1 MREIQA
7 NIDRPMALQNYL
19 RRTFPS
25 IPPAILRKA
34 LENRDV
40 RRRGT
45 RLYPDELV
53 YPDDELTLYI
63 DDRYLD
69 DDEPLDIV
77 YEDKNLLLLNKK
89 QGIAVVEERK
99 GAPSLAARV
108 QALYGKPSE
117 RYW

>member
-45 RLYPDELV
+45 RL
-53 YPDDELTLYI
+53 
-63 DDRYLD
+63 
-69 DDEPLDIV
+69 
-77 YEDKNLLLLNKK
+77 
-89 QGIAVVEERK
+89 
-99 GAPSLAARV
+99 
-108 QALYGKPSE
+108 
-117 RYW
+117 

>member
-40 RRRGT
+40 RAPGARACT
-45 RLYPDELV
+45 RMSSS
-53 YPDDELTLYI
+53 T
-63 DDRYLD
+63 RTT
-69 DDEPLDIV
+69 
-77 YEDKNLLLLNKK
+77 N
-89 QGIAVVEERK
+89 
-99 GAPSLAARV
+99 
-108 QALYGKPSE
+108 
-117 RYW
+117 

>member
-53 YPDDELTLYI
+53 YPDDEI
-63 DDRYLD
+63 D
-69 DDEPLDIV
+69 PLHRRP
-77 YEDKNLLLLNKK
+77 LP
-89 QGIAVVEERK
+89 GRRR
-99 GAPSLAARV
+99 APGHRL
-108 QALYGKPSE
+108 
-117 RYW
+117 